1 MGIVNYIRPMR
12 STLSLVA
19 TAVAVCVSLQ
29 AQQPPILGSPATST
43 TRGAKAFPGDRIFQ
57 TTKVHRLHLTISAAE
72 WTALQTSSARGGG
85 VVGGSDYRD
94 STGRLIHAGSGFGG
108 YFPWVRSDVRIED
121 GAGAVSIK
129 DAGLRYKGNLSFTRS
144 SAAAPLFANLKLKFD
159 VHGTK
164 GTWDGEKTFNL
175 HAGVVDTSKMRD
187 AVAYAIFRAAG
198 VPAPRTAYAELI
210 FTVPGV
216 YQGTSAGLFTLIEDV
231 NNRMLERVLP
241 PGNGLLMKPEGARG
255 GVQLLSE
262 SWAQYIQTYRPD
274 REATAHEQ
282 QRVIDFGRL
291 ISQTDVTLFRSRIG
305 SFLDVDEF
313 LRFIAVNAFIVNTD
327 SYLRG
332 GHNFYLYLD
341 PADDKFRFLP
351 WDQDLAM
358 GRGGTVMVFNGMAAA
373 PNTFNSPLDILRP
386 AGQDQPLI
394 YWLLDDATVYA
405 RYTAILRELGTK
417 VFTEPELMRLCR
429 CAGGRGRGKGGQL
442 AARVSSRARG
452 LHAAGARAVEVAGA
466 LRSAVQNKSARSLS
480 RPRAPSE
487 TVASTCRPS

>member
-1 MGIVNYIRPMR
+1 MR
-12 STLSLVA
+12 ATLGLILA
-19 TAVAVCVSLQ
+19 TMAVCVAAETAGISQ
-29 AQQPPILGSPATST
+29 AASQGGSPLPLLGSPAARP
-43 TRGAKAFPGDRIFQ
+43 RGAKPSAGDAIYQ
-57 TTKVHRLHLTISAAE
+57 TTKIHKIHLSISAAE
-72 WTALQTSSARGGG
+72 WAALQTSSQRGGG
-85 VVGGSDYRD
+85 AVGGSDYRD
-94 STGRLIHAGSGFGG
+94 SSGRLIHAGSGFVG
-108 YFPWVRSDVRIED
+108 YFPWVRSDVRIAD

-129 DAGLRYKGNLSFTRS
+129 DAGLRYKGNLSFARS
-144 SAAAPLFANLKLKFD
+144 SAAAPLFANFKLKFD

-216 YQGTSAGLFTLIEDV
+216 FQETSAGLFTLIEDV
-231 NNRMLERVLP
+231 NNRLLERVLP

-262 SWAQYIQTYRPD
+262 SWASYIQTYRPD

-282 QRVIDFGRL
+282 QRVMEFGRL
-291 ISQTDVTLFRSRIG
+291 ISQTDVALFRSRIG

-358 GRGGTVMVFNGMAAA
+358 GRGGGGVMVFNGVANAQPA
-373 PNTFNSPLDILRP
+373 NAFNSALDILRP
-386 AGQDQPLI
+386 AGTDQPLI
-394 YWLLDDATVYA
+394 YWLLDDPAVYA
-405 RYTAILRELGTK
+405 RYTGILRELGARA
-417 VFTEPELMRLCR
+417 FAEPELMRLVD
-429 CAGGRGRGKGGQL
+429 AL
-442 AARVSSRARG
+442 E
-452 LHAAGARAVEVAGA
+452 AAGAGQAGNSPREFLRGRAAYMQQVLAQ
-466 LRSAVQNKSARSLS
+466 LK
-480 RPRAPSE
+480 
-487 TVASTCRPS
+487 

>member
-1 MGIVNYIRPMR
+1 VRIVNYIKPMR
-12 STLSLVA
+12 STLGLAA
-19 TAVAVCVSLQ
+19 TALAVCVSLQ
-29 AQQPPILGSPATST
+29 AQQPPILGSPATAA
-43 TRGAKAFPGDRIFQ
+43 RGAESFAGDRIFV
-57 TTKVHRLHLTISAAE
+57 TTKVHRIHLTVSAAE
-72 WTALQTSSARGGG
+72 WAALQTSAQRGGG
-85 VVGGSDYRD
+85 AVGGSDYRD
-94 STGRLIHAGSGFGG
+94 SSGRLIHAGSGFVG

-121 GAGAVSIK
+121 GAGALSIK
-129 DAGLRYKGNLSFTRS
+129 DAGLRYKGNLSFARS
-144 SAAAPLFANLKLKFD
+144 SAAAPLFANFKLKFD

-216 YQGTSAGLFTLIEDV
+216 YQETSAGMFTLIEDV
-231 NNRMLERVLP
+231 NNRLLARVLP

-255 GVQLLSE
+255 GVNLLD

-274 REATAHEQ
+274 RGATAHEQ
-282 QRVIDFGRL
+282 QRVMDFGRL
-291 ISQTDVTLFRSRIG
+291 ISQTDVALFRSRIG
-305 SFLDVDEF
+305 SFLDIDEF

-358 GRGGTVMVFNGMAAA
+358 GRSGAVMVFNGVATAAA
-373 PNTFNSPLDILRP
+373 PAANSFNSPLDILRP
-386 AGQDQPLI
+386 AGTDQPLI
-394 YWLLDDATVYA
+394 YWLLDDPAVYA
-405 RYTAILRELGTK
+405 RYKEILRELGTK
-417 VFTEPELMRLCR
+417 AFAEPELMRLVD
-429 CAGGRGRGKGGQL
+429 AL
-442 AARVSSRARG
+442 E
-452 LHAAGARAVEVAGA
+452 AAGAGKAGNSPREFLRARAAYMQQV
-466 LRSAVQNKSARSLS
+466 LS
-480 RPRAPSE
+480 QLK
-487 TVASTCRPS
+487 

>member
-1 MGIVNYIRPMR
+1 MR
-12 STLSLVA
+12 STLTLAA

-29 AQQPPILGSPATST
+29 AQQPPILGSPATAA
-43 TRGAKAFPGDRIFQ
+43 RGAKAFAGDRIFL

-72 WTALQTSSARGGG
+72 WAVLQTSSQRGGG
-85 VVGGSDYRD
+85 AVGGSDYRD
-94 STGRLIHAGSGFGG
+94 SSGRLIHAGSGFVG
-108 YFPWVRSDVRIED
+108 YFPWVRSDVRIPD
-121 GAGAVSIK
+121 GTGAVSIK
-129 DAGLRYKGNLSFTRS
+129 DAGLRYKGNLSFARS
-144 SAAAPLFANLKLKFD
+144 SAAVPLFANFKLKFD

-216 YQGTSAGLFTLIEDV
+216 YQETSAGLFTLIEDV
-231 NNRMLERVLP
+231 NNRLLERVLP

-262 SWAQYIQTYRPD
+262 SWASYIQTYRPD
-274 REATAHEQ
+274 RDATPHEQ
-282 QRVIDFGRL
+282 QRVMEFGRL
-291 ISQTDVTLFRSRIG
+291 ISQTDTALFRSRIG

-358 GRGGTVMVFNGMAAA
+358 GRGGGGVIVFNGVTQAPAANA
-373 PNTFNSPLDILRP
+373 INSALNILQP
-386 AGQDQPLI
+386 AGTDQPLI
-394 YWLLDDATVYA
+394 YWLLDDPAVYA
-405 RYTAILRELGTK
+405 RYTAILRELGAK
-417 VFTEPELMRLCR
+417 AFAEPELMRLVD
-429 CAGGRGRGKGGQL
+429 AL
-442 AARVSSRARG
+442 E
-452 LHAAGARAVEVAGA
+452 AAGAGQAGNSPREFLRGRAAYMQQVLAQ
-466 LRSAVQNKSARSLS
+466 LK
-480 RPRAPSE
+480 
-487 TVASTCRPS
+487 

>member
-1 MGIVNYIRPMR
+1 MR
-12 STLSLVA
+12 STLSLAA

-29 AQQPPILGSPATST
+29 AQQPPILGSPAAAA
-43 TRGAKAFPGDRIFQ
+43 RGAKPFAGDRIFV
-57 TTKVHRLHLTISAAE
+57 TTKVHRIHLTISAAE
-72 WTALQTSSARGGG
+72 WVALQTSSQRGNSA
-85 VVGGSDYRD
+85 VGGSDYRD
-94 STGRLIHAGSGFGG
+94 SSGRLIHAGSGFAG
-108 YFPWVRSDVRIED
+108 YFPWVRSDVRIAD

-129 DAGLRYKGNLSFTRS
+129 DAGLRYKGNLSFARS
-144 SAAAPLFANLKLKFD
+144 SAAAPLFANFKLKFD

-216 YQGTSAGLFTLIEDV
+216 YQETSAGLFTLIEDV
-231 NNRMLERVLP
+231 NNRLLERVLP

-255 GVQLLSE
+255 GVSLLSE
-262 SWAQYIQTYRPD
+262 SWASYIQTYRPD

-282 QRVIDFGRL
+282 QRVMEFGRL
-291 ISQTDVTLFRSRIG
+291 ISQTDVGLFRSRIE

-358 GRGGTVMVFNGMAAA
+358 GRGGGGVMVFNGVANAQPA
-373 PNTFNSPLDILRP
+373 LNSALDILRP
-386 AGQDQPLI
+386 AGTDQPLI
-394 YWLLDDATVYA
+394 YWLLDDPAVYA
-405 RYTAILRELGTK
+405 RYTAILRELGAK
-417 VFTEPELMRLCR
+417 AFAEPELMRLVD
-429 CAGGRGRGKGGQL
+429 AL
-442 AARVSSRARG
+442 ET
-452 LHAAGARAVEVAGA
+452 AGAGQAGNSPRDFLRTRAAYMQQVLAQ
-466 LRSAVQNKSARSLS
+466 LK
-480 RPRAPSE
+480 
-487 TVASTCRPS
+487 

>member
-1 MGIVNYIRPMR
+1 MRIVNYIKPMR
-12 STLSLVA
+12 SILRFAA
-19 TAVAVCVSLQ
+19 TALAVCVSLQ
-29 AQQPPILGSPATST
+29 AQQPALLGSPATAA
-43 TRGAKAFPGDRIFQ
+43 RGAKAFAGDRIFL

-72 WTALQTSSARGGG
+72 WAVLQTSSQRGGG
-85 VVGGSDYRD
+85 AVGGSDYRD
-94 STGRLIHAGSGFGG
+94 SSGRLIHAGSGFVG
-108 YFPWVRSDVRIED
+108 YFPWVRSDVRIAD
-121 GAGAVSIK
+121 GTGALAIK
-129 DAGLRYKGNLSFTRS
+129 DAGLRYKGNLSFARS
-144 SAAAPLFANLKLKFD
+144 SAAAPLFANFKLKFD

-216 YQGTSAGLFTLIEDV
+216 YQDTSAGLFTLIEDV
-231 NNRMLERVLP
+231 NNRLLERVLP

-255 GVQLLSE
+255 GVNLLSE
-262 SWAQYIQTYRPD
+262 SWASYIQTYRPD
-274 REATAHEQ
+274 REATPHEQ
-282 QRVIDFGRL
+282 QRVIEFGRL

-358 GRGGTVMVFNGMAAA
+358 GRSGAGLVGNAT
-373 PNTFNSPLDILRP
+373 LDILRP
-386 AGQDQPLI
+386 AGTDQPLI
-394 YWLLDDATVYA
+394 YWLLDDPAVYA
-405 RYTAILRELGTK
+405 RYTAILRELGAK
-417 VFTEPELMRLCR
+417 AFAEPELMRLVD
-429 CAGGRGRGKGGQL
+429 AL
-442 AARVSSRARG
+442 E
-452 LHAAGARAVEVAGA
+452 AAGAGLAGNSPREFLRTRAAYMQQVLAQ
-466 LRSAVQNKSARSLS
+466 LK
-480 RPRAPSE
+480 
-487 TVASTCRPS
+487 

>member
-1 MGIVNYIRPMR
+1 MR
-12 STLSLVA
+12 LTLRMA
-19 TAVAVCVSLQ
+19 AAVLAVCVSVQ
-29 AQQPPILGSPATST
+29 AQQPPILGSPATPA
-43 TRGAKAFPGDRIFQ
+43 RGAKSFAGDRIFV
-57 TTKVHRLHLTISAAE
+57 TTKVHRIRLTMSAAE
-72 WTALQTSSARGGG
+72 WTVLQTSSQRGGG
-85 VVGGSDYRD
+85 AVGGSDYRD
-94 STGRLIHAGSGFGG
+94 SSGRLIHAGSGFGG

-121 GAGAVSIK
+121 GAGPVSIK
-129 DAGLRYKGNLSFTRS
+129 DAGLRYKGNLSFSRS

-198 VPAPRTAYAELI
+198 VPAPRTAYAELL

-216 YQGTSAGLFTLIEDV
+216 YQDTSAGLFTLIEDV
-231 NNRMLERVLP
+231 NNRLLERLLP

-262 SWAQYIQTYRPD
+262 SWASYIQTYRPD
-274 REATAHEQ
+274 RDATAHEQ
-282 QRVIDFGRL
+282 QRVIEFGRL
-291 ISQTDVTLFRSRIG
+291 ISQTDVALFRSRIG

-358 GRGGTVMVFNGMAAA
+358 GRGGGMVMFNGAAA
-373 PNTFNSPLDILRP
+373 PATNSFNSALDILRP
-386 AGQDQPLI
+386 AGTDQPLI
-394 YWLLDDATVYA
+394 YWLLDEPAVYA
-405 RYTAILRELGTK
+405 RYTAILRELGAK
-417 VFTEPELMRLCR
+417 AFSEPELMRLVDALEG
-429 CAGGRGRGKGGQL
+429 AGAGQAGNSPRDFL
-442 AARVSSRARG
+442 RAR
-452 LHAAGARAVEVAGA
+452 AAYMQQVLAQ
-466 LRSAVQNKSARSLS
+466 LK
-480 RPRAPSE
+480 
-487 TVASTCRPS
+487 